1 MLIFSSITCSHGVF
15 VDLAHHKKW
24 RVKTDKIFC
33 ITQPPHLQHGGWQG
47 LQTGGHHNDILSIDQ
62 TLDLSHLITELL
74 SPNSGLPRTLPSL
87 GGRFS
92 EC

>member
-33 ITQPPHLQHGGWQG
+33 ITQPPHLQHGGGRVCRQEG
-47 LQTGGHHNDILSIDQ
+47 ITMTSSLLIRPDTGDLTSHN
-62 TLDLSHLITELL
+62 
-74 SPNSGLPRTLPSL
+74 
-87 GGRFS
+87 
-92 EC
+92 